1 MQKLI
6 YIHII
11 VLILSCSSSYNNQ
24 LSVLESEKQV
34 LLVKDMMDTI
44 FKKDVLLKS
53 YLKFNKSD
61 TIYIK
66 ADSIL
71 GVKKSW
77 NSINK
82 DGKYKILIV
91 DSTNKHCFNF
101 LELKILK
108 NSIKVEMISKS
119 TGHIVIGKAKL
130 NENIWDLNEIK
141 AGFR

>member
-1 MQKLI
+1 MKKLI

-11 VLILSCSSSYNNQ
+11 VLILSCSSTYNNQ
-24 LSVLESEKQV
+24 LSVSKSEKQV
-34 LLVKDMMDTI
+34 LLIKDMMDTV
-44 FKKDVLLKS
+44 FKKEVLLKS

-71 GVKKSW
+71 GVRKNW
-77 NSINK
+77 NNINK
-82 DGKYKILIV
+82 DSKYKILIV
-91 DSTNKHCFNF
+91 DSKHKHCFNF

-130 NENIWDLNEIK
+130 NGNTWNLNDIK